1 MSNYDSGGDLA
12 KYAIW
17 AVTAAII
24 AYSTGAGIAV
34 LIGVATGLF
43 SLAVSDRRL
52 LSKTAESHGDIA
64 RSDALDDRG

>member
-34 LIGVATGLF
+34 LIGVATGLIF
-43 SLAVSDRRL
+43 LVAVFRPPTTLPKPTEKSRRHR
-52 LSKTAESHGDIA
+52 KK
-64 RSDALDDRG
+64 RCC